1 MVCMLATGYAA
12 VAAEYSSKGAPPITQ
27 DYMEQVLTSP
37 VWGED
42 SGQAAGG
49 SFLEKKIRALS
60 QALDQKIAS
69 LAAKAANRDVSGK
82 SSSSEDAKEGDAWD
96 SVTIAPGK
104 TLKLDI
110 NAEVMIQKGGGTCVE
125 SAGTGLTDLSGGG
138 VLSADETLK
147 VDHRYIATTKG
158 AGFYASSA
166 TTALVLGGYSLE

>member
-12 VAAEYSSKGAPPITQ
+12 VAAEYSSKCAPLITQ
-27 DYMEQVLTSP
+27 DYLEQVLTPP
-37 VWGED
+37 VLNDD
-42 SGQAAGG
+42 SDQTAGG

-69 LAAKAANRDVSGK
+69 LAAKAANRDASGK
-82 SSSSEDAKEGDAWD
+82 PSSSEDAKEGDTWD

-110 NAEVMIQKGGGTCVE
+110 NTELMIQKGGGTCIE
-125 SAGTGLTDLSGGG
+125 SAGTGLTDLSSGG
-138 VLSADETLK
+138 VLSADEKLK

-166 TTALVLGGYSLE
+166 TTALVLGDYSLE